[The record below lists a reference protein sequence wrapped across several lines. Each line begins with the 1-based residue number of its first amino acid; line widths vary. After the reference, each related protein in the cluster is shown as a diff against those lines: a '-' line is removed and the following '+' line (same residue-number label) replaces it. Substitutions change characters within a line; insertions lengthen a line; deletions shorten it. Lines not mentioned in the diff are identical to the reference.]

1 MPSSVESLR
10 ALKPLAQLQA
20 GVVTREQASGHGV
33 SPRVVSRLIAEGHW
47 RRLERGV
54 FLTADVEPSL
64 TARAWAGTLMGGDD
78 ARVGWLAA
86 ARLHG
91 LADEDPSLVT
101 VLVPHEQRPA
111 QRPGWEFVRE
121 RPGIRSRSVGAPPR
135 TTVEDT
141 VLDLCT
147 TARPEDVVGWVT
159 LAVERRRT
167 TAKRLRRA
175 VAGRCRH
182 PRRELLEGLLADV
195 AVGVRSPLEL
205 AYLRDV
211 ERAHGLSAL
220 VTRQLPSRDH
230 KAVRDVWYTEFGV
243 VVELDG
249 RLGHTELGRFRDMY
263 RDNEA
268 SLDGLLTLRF
278 GAGDLHG
285 EPCRVAAKVA
295 RALHQRGWPGLPTR
309 CRRCQRIPLG
319 DWG

>member
-1 MPSSVESLR
+1 MLR
-10 ALKPLAQLQA
+10 ALKPLADLQS
-20 GVVTREQASGHGV
+20 GVVTREQASAHGV
-33 SPRVVSRLIAEGHW
+33 SPRVVARLLDEGHW

-54 FLTADVEPSL
+54 FLTADFEPSFV
-64 TARAWAGTLMGGDD
+64 ARAWAGTLLGGDD
-78 ARVGWLAA
+78 ARVGDLAA

-91 LADEDPSLVT
+91 LADEDPERIT
-101 VLVPHEQRPA
+101 VLVPHVQRPA
-111 QRPGWEFVRE
+111 PRPGYEFVRE
-121 RPGIRSRSVGAPPR
+121 RAGTRSRSVGGPPR

-175 VAGRCRH
+175 LAGRRRH
-182 PRRELLEGLLADV
+182 PCRELLEGLLADV
-195 AVGVRSPLEL
+195 EIGVSSPLEMT
-205 AYLRDV
+205 YLRDV
-211 ERAHGLSAL
+211 ERAHGLNAL
-220 VTRQLPSRDH
+220 VTRQLPSRDK

-249 RLGHTELGRFRDMY
+249 RLGHTELGRFRDMD
-263 RDNEA
+263 RDNNA

-285 EPCRVAAKVA
+285 RPCAVAAKVV
-295 RALHQRGWPGLPTR
+295 RALHQRGWTGRPTR
-309 CRRCQRIPLG
+309 CRHCRHVPER